1 MPRFCTEKFSSLE
14 PVETFCEHIAS
25 KTPFLDQHLWGTFD
39 AVEKASFNFKSLDD
53 WKNLFNSIFDPSKQ
67 WFMLSLHVLVIF
79 VSFCLGLLYDKFRI
93 RQLLVQKA
101 DWEEKERLLMQQLW
115 AALEEKLVVKKDL
128 EQAKDTLE
136 TSKRDLESER
146 SDKDNIRTKCWGL
159 ERNLKI
165 IQSERDILEEKIRE
179 IWKNSASL
187 SSKNGADGDQ
197 KMDEG
202 DLKACMKRVH
212 DLQSL
217 VKDLL
222 HTHKNEKTNL
232 INALSKSTPI

>member
-1 MPRFCTEKFSSLE
+1 
-14 PVETFCEHIAS
+14 
-25 KTPFLDQHLWGTFD
+25 
-39 AVEKASFNFKSLDD
+39 
-53 WKNLFNSIFDPSKQ
+53 
-67 WFMLSLHVLVIF
+67 
-79 VSFCLGLLYDKFRI
+79 
-93 RQLLVQKA
+93 
-101 DWEEKERLLMQQLW
+101 MQQLW

-187 SSKNGADGDQ
+187 SSKNGENMDGSQ